1 MTRKEIASSLGLK
14 LKQIQEIFNKS
25 GAQMA
30 EILYCD
36 RVSYFRN
43 EKGQNIPN
51 IFTIYNLATQLD
63 ISLNW
68 FLLDEGPM
76 YIREIASVK
85 DVESVSR
92 PLTEDLKELFEH
104 MERLPLLRHDILLR
118 FQQFKEEH
126 PLMVEKAMKE

>member
-14 LKQIQEIFNKS
+14 LQKIQKIFNKS
-25 GAQMA
+25 GVQMA
-30 EILYCD
+30 EILNCV
-36 RVSYFRN
+36 RVSYLRN
-43 EKGQNIPN
+43 EKGQTIPN

-76 YIREIASVK
+76 YIKDIARVK
-85 DVESVSR
+85 DVESISR
-92 PLTEDLKELFEH
+92 PLTADLKELFEH
-104 MERLPLLRHDILLR
+104 MEKIPLLRHDILLR

-126 PLMVEKAMKE
+126 SLMVEKAMKE